1 MNLSHVRVQDRD
13 MNPGSLIALALFVFV
28 CFAAAAIGTVP
39 TINSL
44 RTWYPKLRKPGWN
57 PPNAIFGPVW
67 TVLYLLM
74 AIAAWLAWRQSGLS
88 IWIAVFIVQLVLN
101 AAWTLIFFGWKQPGL
116 AAVEIAILWA
126 AIAATLIGF
135 YGLSPLAGLLLVPYL
150 AWVTFAG
157 FLNLAIWRLNRAG
170 A

>member
-1 MNLSHVRVQDRD
+1 
-13 MNPGSLIALALFVFV
+13 MNPGSLIALALSVLV

-57 PPNAIFGPVW
+57 PPNGIFGPVW

-74 AIAAWLAWRQSGLS
+74 AIAAWLAWRQSGIS
-88 IWIAVFIVQLVLN
+88 IWLVLFMVQLVLN
-101 AAWTLIFFGWKQPGL
+101 AAWTLIFFGWKRPEL
-116 AAVEIAILWA
+116 AAVEIAILWV
-126 AIAATLIGF
+126 AIAVTLIGF
-135 YGLSPLAGLLLVPYL
+135 FSLSFLAGLLLVPYL

-157 FLNLAIWRLNRAG
+157 FLNLAIWRLNRPVHA
-170 A
+170 